1 MVDSCGYRWFGYE
14 SHLICFLETRD
25 PVFYILVTQPYL
37 CDSRDLWRPG

>member
-1 MVDSCGYRWFGYE
+1 VVIGGLDMST
-14 SHLICFLETRD
+14 HLICILETRD